1 MNQPYYIR
9 YTDRRPEYI
18 KVATHAYEFK
28 PSGKLQWLQRLCW
41 KFLHKR
47 KALSQH
53 HDTKTEFKE
62 HEVKPGIFLG
72 KLTAMRR
79 DIMHYSNAN
88 CTRLIIGA
96 KDYCEL
102 MSCPE
107 MNEFFSFTAQYR
119 TGQATVAGLKV
130 EVVPWMEGFV
140 ILPEESK

>member
-1 MNQPYYIR
+1 MNQPYHINYS
-9 YTDRRPEYI
+9 DRRPEL
-18 KVATHAYEFK
+18 VSFATSAYEFK
-28 PSGKLQWLQRLCW
+28 PTGKLQWLQRLCW

-47 KALSQH
+47 KALSIY
-53 HDTKTEFKE
+53 HDTKTIFKQHRVE
-62 HEVKPGIFLG
+62 PGIFLG

-79 DIMHYSNAN
+79 DIMHYFNAN

-107 MNEFFSFTAQYR
+107 MNSRISFTATYR
-119 TGQATVAGLKV
+119 TGPATVAGLKV